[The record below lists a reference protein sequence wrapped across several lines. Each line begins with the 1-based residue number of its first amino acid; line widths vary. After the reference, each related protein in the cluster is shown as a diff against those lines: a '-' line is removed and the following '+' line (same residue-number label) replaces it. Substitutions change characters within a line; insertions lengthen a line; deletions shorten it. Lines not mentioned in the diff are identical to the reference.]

1 MATATPAP
9 TNTKLDRLERVTDL
23 VLVLL
28 ETQQPLTLDAIAHQV
43 PGYPAEHAARRQAF
57 ERDKRLLRDEGI
69 PVLTERLPGN
79 EQYGYRID
87 RDQFYLPD
95 LALEPDEQVALH
107 LAVAGVHLGDPSGR
121 DALLKL
127 GAAGLGD
134 VRPIASMVP
143 TPAHIDLFEAV
154 RTRATTTFTYRG
166 GDGPRRVAPL
176 GLWFRFGH
184 WYLVAWDLDR
194 SAVRTFRVDRI
205 EGDVTRGEAGSA
217 EGVVPEGEGA
227 VDVEAALPDEP
238 WDTEAADRV
247 EMRILV
253 DALEARRVADQ
264 VGGDKVVVRH
274 DDGSVEVVL
283 GVSSF
288 PSIRS
293 WVLGLADHATVLEP
307 PAFRDELV
315 AWLTALTTSA
325 TEAEAG
331 VEVLTD
337 GGTGGA
343 EKGEKAEKAE
353 KVGKVVAAASDE
365 GRTGAAGSARSAPG
379 AETSRRLRRLL
390 AVIGWLA
397 QVGEA
402 PIAEVSKRF
411 GIGEQEL
418 VAELELAA
426 CCGTPP
432 YTPDTLMEIEV
443 SETSVRAFLPE
454 EYARPRPLT
463 PAEGFAVAAS
473 ARLLLAV
480 PGSDDDALA
489 RALAKLDAALGSH
502 AAVGLDVDAPGF
514 LGEVREATEAGRSME
529 IEYLSGSRD
538 ELTTRVVDP
547 VQVVTI
553 DGHWYLDGFCHR
565 AGDMRRFR
573 VDRINAVR
581 DAPVGDGVPGSGRG
595 SGAGAQRAR
604 PLEEMFV
611 PGPGAVEVH
620 VRLEPSAQWVPES
633 VPVRSVTRGEDGRIT
648 DVVLDVAGM
657 AWFERL
663 LLQLGPAARVVRPA
677 ELTRLAAGAARRVL
691 ARYQ

>member
-1 MATATPAP
+1 MAGATPNP
-9 TNTKLDRLERVTDL
+9 TSTNTSTKLDRLERVTDL

-127 GAAGLGD
+127 GASGLGD

-143 TPAHIDLFEAV
+143 TPALIDLFEAV
-154 RTRATTTFTYRG
+154 RTKATAAFSYRTG
-166 GDGPRRVAPL
+166 RDRRVAPL

-184 WYLVAWDLDR
+184 WYLVAWDLD
-194 SAVRTFRVDRI
+194 SNAVRTFRVDRI

-238 WDTEAADRV
+238 WDTEAADPV

-264 VGGDKVVVRH
+264 VGEDKVVGRH
-274 DDGSVEVVL
+274 DDGSVELVL

-288 PSIRS
+288 ASIRS

-307 PAFRDELV
+307 EAFRDELV
-315 AWLTALTTSA
+315 EWLTALTETE
-325 TEAEAG
+325 TEAETETEEAT
-331 VEVLTD
+331 ETAAEN
-337 GGTGGA
+337 GTGGGP
-343 EKGEKAEKAE
+343 ERVE
-353 KVGKVVAAASDE
+353 AAASDE
-365 GRTGAAGSARSAPG
+365 GRTGAAGPQRSAPG
-379 AETSRRLRRLL
+379 AETSRRLQRLL

-411 GIGEQEL
+411 GMSEQEL

-443 SETSVRAFLPE
+443 SETSVRAFLPAE
-454 EYARPRPLT
+454 FARPRPLT

-480 PGSDDDALA
+480 PGSDDDALR
-489 RALAKLDAALGSH
+489 RALAKLDAALGVR
-502 AAVGLDVDAPGF
+502 AAVGLDVDAPGL
-514 LGEVREATEAGRSME
+514 LGAVREATESGGPVE

-547 VQVVTI
+547 VQVTTI

-581 DAPVGDGVPGSGRG
+581 EAPDGVGGAAGSTG
-595 SGAGAQRAR
+595 STGAQRTR

-620 VRLEPSAQWVPES
+620 VRLGPSAQWVPES
-633 VPVRSVTRGEDGRIT
+633 VPVRTVTRDADGRIT

-663 LLQLGPAARVVRPA
+663 LLQLGPAARVVRPP
-677 ELTRLAAGAARRVL
+677 ELTGLAAEAARRVL